1 MKGLSAMCIYCGTN
15 KYRKIYEGHNGPIP
29 KDTNGRTYDIHHID
43 GNRKNNHPDNL
54 IAVSVQEHYDI
65 HYSQGDYGACY
76 KIAIHNMKLAPDE
89 LSTLSRNAQKKLVD
103 AGTHIFLGG
112 EVSRA
117 INTKRVENGSHNF
130 LGGELQRERARNG
143 THPFLG
149 GNVQREMN
157 KRTLE
162 AGTHPSQRQWKCE
175 YCGKEGKGAS
185 NYTKNHGDKCKRK

>member
-15 KYRKIYEGHNGPIP
+15 KYRKIYEGHTGPIP
-29 KDTNGRTYDIHHID
+29 KDINGRTYDIHHID

-76 KIAIHNMKLAPDE
+76 KIAIHNMKLSPDE
-89 LSTLSRNAQKKLVD
+89 LSTLSKNAQRKLVD

-149 GNVQREMN
+149 GDVQREMN

-175 YCGKEGKGAS
+175 HCGKEGKGAS

>member
-1 MKGLSAMCIYCGTN
+1 MCIYCGTN

-76 KIAIHNMKLAPDE
+76 KIAIHNMKLSPDE
-89 LSTLSRNAQKKLVD
+89 LSALSRNAQKKLVD

-149 GNVQREMN
+149 GDVQREMN

-175 YCGKEGKGAS
+175 HCGKEGKGAS